1 MAYNF
6 VVLHLELA
14 KIEQQLE
21 QCLDITYLAE
31 QMILNLSRARL
42 SNLEERQILHINTVK
57 AELII
62 MKRIVNSLIHNTRI
76 TCRFPSHNQKIPQ

>member
-6 VVLHLELA
+6 VVLQLELA

-62 MKRIVNSLIHNTRI
+62 MKRIVNSLI
-76 TCRFPSHNQKIPQ
+76 QDA

>member
-1 MAYNF
+1 MAYSF
-6 VVLHLELA
+6 VVLQLELA

-21 QCLDITYLAE
+21 QCLDITHLAE

-62 MKRIVNSLIHNTRI
+62 MKRIVNSLIRDA
-76 TCRFPSHNQKIPQ
+76 

>member
-6 VVLHLELA
+6 VVLQLELA

-62 MKRIVNSLIHNTRI
+62 MKRIVHSLI
-76 TCRFPSHNQKIPQ
+76 QDA

>member
-6 VVLHLELA
+6 VVLQLELA
-14 KIEQQLE
+14 KIQQQLE

-31 QMILNLSRARL
+31 QMILNMSRARL
-42 SNLEERQILHINTVK
+42 SNIEEHQIIHINTIK

-62 MKRIVNSLIHNTRI
+62 MKRIVNSLI
-76 TCRFPSHNQKIPQ
+76 SDA